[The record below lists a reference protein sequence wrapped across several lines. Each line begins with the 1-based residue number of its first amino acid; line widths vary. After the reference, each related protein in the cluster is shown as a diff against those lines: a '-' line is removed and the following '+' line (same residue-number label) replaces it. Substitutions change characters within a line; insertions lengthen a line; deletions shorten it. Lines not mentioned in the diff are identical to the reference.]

1 MDLPIYGTKGTTPA
15 KYTYE
20 IYGLDKQKADI
31 YTDCLKPLF
40 IKTDNPDPNSFS
52 LIFNG
57 NDSRTSAYRSGSSRF
72 FDDIPLENNDSE
84 TTSLEKVKGGYI
96 KYVKFFEAGTY
107 TVEGTVKFSRKIE
120 RGAYKDKTIGT
131 TKCTVVIKQKNLI
144 TDADDAGFEKADN
157 FTVDNKIVDSVS
169 STKDDKKSG
178 AACAHWYN
186 GGTDVAEAEITYKN
200 AITLASGEYTFEYAG
215 QGADGDQLY
224 AKAVDS
230 KGNVIAKGD
239 NVTLAGWKNWKTPS
253 VSFKLD
259 KETEVTLVVGIVSAK
274 GGWGTADD
282 LYLYQ
287 TKSDDKPDDSN
298 QTPDGGNN
306 KPVETLTPGEVVAS
320 KADST
325 TTVKDTKGIL
335 PDTVKFESKKVTD
348 EKEVA
353 KVADVVKNK
362 IVGVKDVLI
371 YELNLTDGTTQLH
384 QLADKVQ
391 VTMDMPFALAD
402 NEAIKV
408 FRVDS
413 DKLIACTSRVAD
425 GKLVFETD
433 HFSTFAFVKVNTNA
447 GTKAAPEGA
456 AKTSDDSNM
465 YMWLVIAMAGLGVSI
480 AALTK
485 RKKEQA

>member
-1 MDLPIYGTKGTTPA
+1 MTYTYIRQSQLTRVMPIMVIPVMMKTRSRIPHLLMIITRTIQVAVILPLTRIMAHANKGSTTVPTTAPTTQPA
-15 KYTYE
+15 KVLT
-20 IYGLDKQKADI
+20 
-31 YTDCLKPLF
+31 P
-40 IKTDNPDPNSFS
+40 
-52 LIFNG
+52 
-57 NDSRTSAYRSGSSRF
+57 
-72 FDDIPLENNDSE
+72 
-84 TTSLEKVKGGYI
+84 
-96 KYVKFFEAGTY
+96 
-107 TVEGTVKFSRKIE
+107 
-120 RGAYKDKTIGT
+120 GA
-131 TKCTVVIKQKNLI
+131 V
-144 TDADDAGFEKADN
+144 
-157 FTVDNKIVDSVS
+157 VS
-169 STKDDKKSG
+169 STSD
-178 AACAHWYN
+178 
-186 GGTDVAEAEITYKN
+186 
-200 AITLASGEYTFEYAG
+200 
-215 QGADGDQLY
+215 
-224 AKAVDS
+224 
-230 KGNVIAKGD
+230 
-239 NVTLAGWKNWKTPS
+239 
-253 VSFKLD
+253 
-259 KETEVTLVVGIVSAK
+259 
-274 GGWGTADD
+274 
-282 LYLYQ
+282 
-287 TKSDDKPDDSN
+287 TK
-298 QTPDGGNN
+298 
-306 KPVETLTPGEVVAS
+306 
-320 KADST
+320 

-353 KVADVVKNK
+353 KVADVVKDK

-402 NEAIKV
+402 NETIKV

-480 AALTK
+480 AALMN

>member
-1 MDLPIYGTKGTTPA
+1 M
-15 KYTYE
+15 TYN
-20 IYGLDKQKADI
+20 
-31 YTDCLKPLF
+31 T
-40 IKTDNPDPNSFS
+40 
-52 LIFNG
+52 
-57 NDSRTSAYRSGSSRF
+57 
-72 FDDIPLENNDSE
+72 
-84 TTSLEKVKGGYI
+84 EKVEENVVWNTEGIDFSK
-96 KYVKFFEAGTY
+96 AGTY

-120 RGAYKDKTIGT
+120 RGAYKDKTSGI

-144 TDADDAGFEKADN
+144 TDAEDAGFEKADN
-157 FTVDNKIVDSVS
+157 FTVNNKIVDSVS

-178 AACAHWYN
+178 EACAHWYN
-186 GGTDVAEAEITYKN
+186 GGEDKTEAAITYNK
-200 AITLASGEYTFEYAG
+200 AITLASGEYIFEYVG
-215 QGADGDQLY
+215 QGADGDELY
-224 AKAVDS
+224 AEVMDS
-230 KGNVIAKGD
+230 EGNIIAKGD
-239 NVTLAGWKNWKTPS
+239 NVTLTGWKNWKIPS
-253 VSFKLD
+253 VSFKLE
-259 KETEVTLVVGIVSAK
+259 KETKVTLVVGIVSAK
-274 GGWGTADD
+274 GGWGTVDD

-287 TKSDDKPDDSN
+287 TKSADKSDADNGNTGDDENKDNGTDKDDA
-298 QTPDGGNN
+298 N
-306 KPVETLTPGEVVAS
+306 KGSTTVPTTAPTTQPAKALTPGAVVS
-320 KADST
+320 ST
-325 TTVKDTKGIL
+325 SDTKTTVKDTKGIL
-335 PDTVKFESKKVTD
+335 PDPVKFESKKVTD

-353 KVADVVKNK
+353 KVADVVKDK

-402 NEAIKV
+402 NETIKV

-480 AALTK
+480 AALMN

>member
-1 MDLPIYGTKGTTPA
+1 M
-15 KYTYE
+15 
-20 IYGLDKQKADI
+20 
-31 YTDCLKPLF
+31 
-40 IKTDNPDPNSFS
+40 
-52 LIFNG
+52 
-57 NDSRTSAYRSGSSRF
+57 
-72 FDDIPLENNDSE
+72 
-84 TTSLEKVKGGYI
+84 
-96 KYVKFFEAGTY
+96 
-107 TVEGTVKFSRKIE
+107 
-120 RGAYKDKTIGT
+120 
-131 TKCTVVIKQKNLI
+131 
-144 TDADDAGFEKADN
+144 
-157 FTVDNKIVDSVS
+157 
-169 STKDDKKSG
+169 
-178 AACAHWYN
+178 
-186 GGTDVAEAEITYKN
+186 
-200 AITLASGEYTFEYAG
+200 
-215 QGADGDQLY
+215 
-224 AKAVDS
+224 
-230 KGNVIAKGD
+230 
-239 NVTLAGWKNWKTPS
+239 
-253 VSFKLD
+253 
-259 KETEVTLVVGIVSAK
+259 SAK
-274 GGWGTADD
+274 GGWGTVDD

-287 TKSDDKPDDSN
+287 TKSADKSDADNGNTGDDENKKPD
-298 QTPDGGNN
+298 TPSTDDNN
-306 KPVETLTPGEVVAS
+306 KDNTGSGDTNKDSTTAPTTQPAKALTPGAVVS
-320 KADST
+320 ST
-325 TTVKDTKGIL
+325 SDTKTTVKDTKGIL

-447 GTKAAPEGA
+447 GTKAAAAGA

-480 AALTK
+480 AALMNLK
-485 RKKEQA
+485 NEQA

>member
-1 MDLPIYGTKGTTPA
+1 MLFRSTDKDDANKGSTTVPTTAPTTQPA
-15 KYTYE
+15 KVLT
-20 IYGLDKQKADI
+20 
-31 YTDCLKPLF
+31 P
-40 IKTDNPDPNSFS
+40 
-52 LIFNG
+52 
-57 NDSRTSAYRSGSSRF
+57 
-72 FDDIPLENNDSE
+72 
-84 TTSLEKVKGGYI
+84 
-96 KYVKFFEAGTY
+96 
-107 TVEGTVKFSRKIE
+107 
-120 RGAYKDKTIGT
+120 GA
-131 TKCTVVIKQKNLI
+131 V
-144 TDADDAGFEKADN
+144 
-157 FTVDNKIVDSVS
+157 VS
-169 STKDDKKSG
+169 STSD
-178 AACAHWYN
+178 
-186 GGTDVAEAEITYKN
+186 
-200 AITLASGEYTFEYAG
+200 
-215 QGADGDQLY
+215 
-224 AKAVDS
+224 
-230 KGNVIAKGD
+230 
-239 NVTLAGWKNWKTPS
+239 
-253 VSFKLD
+253 
-259 KETEVTLVVGIVSAK
+259 
-274 GGWGTADD
+274 
-282 LYLYQ
+282 
-287 TKSDDKPDDSN
+287 TK
-298 QTPDGGNN
+298 
-306 KPVETLTPGEVVAS
+306 
-320 KADST
+320 

-353 KVADVVKNK
+353 KVADVVKDK

-402 NEAIKV
+402 NETIKV

-480 AALTK
+480 AALMN

>member
-1 MDLPIYGTKGTTPA
+1 M
-15 KYTYE
+15 
-20 IYGLDKQKADI
+20 
-31 YTDCLKPLF
+31 
-40 IKTDNPDPNSFS
+40 
-52 LIFNG
+52 
-57 NDSRTSAYRSGSSRF
+57 
-72 FDDIPLENNDSE
+72 
-84 TTSLEKVKGGYI
+84 
-96 KYVKFFEAGTY
+96 
-107 TVEGTVKFSRKIE
+107 
-120 RGAYKDKTIGT
+120 
-131 TKCTVVIKQKNLI
+131 
-144 TDADDAGFEKADN
+144 
-157 FTVDNKIVDSVS
+157 
-169 STKDDKKSG
+169 
-178 AACAHWYN
+178 
-186 GGTDVAEAEITYKN
+186 
-200 AITLASGEYTFEYAG
+200 
-215 QGADGDQLY
+215 
-224 AKAVDS
+224 
-230 KGNVIAKGD
+230 
-239 NVTLAGWKNWKTPS
+239 TPS
-253 VSFKLD
+253 VSFKLE
-259 KETEVTLVVGIVSAK
+259 KETKVTLVVGIVSAK
-274 GGWGTADD
+274 GGWGTVDD

-287 TKSDDKPDDSN
+287 TKSADKSDADNGNTGDDENKKPD
-298 QTPDGGNN
+298 TPSTDDNN
-306 KPVETLTPGEVVAS
+306 KDNTGSGDTATQPAKALTPGAVVS
-320 KADST
+320 ST
-325 TTVKDTKGIL
+325 SDTKTTVKDTKGIL

-391 VTMDMPFALAD
+391 VTIDMPFALAD

-447 GTKAAPEGA
+447 GTKAAAAGA

-480 AALTK
+480 AALMN

>member
-1 MDLPIYGTKGTTPA
+1 MPDGGNNKPDDSNQTPD
-15 KYTYE
+15 
-20 IYGLDKQKADI
+20 G
-31 YTDCLKPLF
+31 
-40 IKTDNPDPNSFS
+40 
-52 LIFNG
+52 G
-57 NDSRTSAYRSGSSRF
+57 N
-72 FDDIPLENNDSE
+72 N
-84 TTSLEKVKGGYI
+84 
-96 KYVKFFEAGTY
+96 
-107 TVEGTVKFSRKIE
+107 
-120 RGAYKDKTIGT
+120 
-131 TKCTVVIKQKNLI
+131 
-144 TDADDAGFEKADN
+144 
-157 FTVDNKIVDSVS
+157 
-169 STKDDKKSG
+169 
-178 AACAHWYN
+178 
-186 GGTDVAEAEITYKN
+186 
-200 AITLASGEYTFEYAG
+200 
-215 QGADGDQLY
+215 
-224 AKAVDS
+224 
-230 KGNVIAKGD
+230 
-239 NVTLAGWKNWKTPS
+239 
-253 VSFKLD
+253 
-259 KETEVTLVVGIVSAK
+259 
-274 GGWGTADD
+274 
-282 LYLYQ
+282 
-287 TKSDDKPDDSN
+287 KPDDSN